1 MSSKVQKYLVL
12 IKIYNLRVRGNLG
25 RKKYCLRCIYIF
37 LRIHFRDA
45 NSRLSVS
52 GKKSNICIE
61 ANLFSVGIERK
72 MNAVR
77 SQFVGQY
84 CYTLHIYIYNSLIF
98 RRIAMYLLIT
108 YLWNKIIIQYARKE
122 SWNLQRLLTFLIT
135 TMACL

>member
-1 MSSKVQKYLVL
+1 MSSKLQKYLVL

-77 SQFVGQY
+77 SQFVEQY
-84 CYTLHIYIYNSLIF
+84 CYALHIYTHNSLIF

-108 YLWNKIIIQYARKE
+108 YL
-122 SWNLQRLLTFLIT
+122 
-135 TMACL
+135 

>member
-1 MSSKVQKYLVL
+1 MSSRIQKYLVL

-52 GKKSNICIE
+52 GKNSNICIE

-84 CYTLHIYIYNSLIF
+84 CYALHIYIY
-98 RRIAMYLLIT
+98 
-108 YLWNKIIIQYARKE
+108 
-122 SWNLQRLLTFLIT
+122 T
-135 TMACL
+135 T